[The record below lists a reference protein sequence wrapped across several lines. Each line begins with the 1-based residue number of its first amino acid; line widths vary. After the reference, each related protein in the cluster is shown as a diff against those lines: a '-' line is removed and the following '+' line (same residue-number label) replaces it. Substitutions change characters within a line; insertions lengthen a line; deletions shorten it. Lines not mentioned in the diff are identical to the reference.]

1 MTDESGRDNL
11 KAIWKNQGREN
22 SAMRA
27 EEIQMK
33 ARRYHLRVRREE
45 NVAVVLAIGMIALCV
60 AILAKG
66 GWSGPGPVVLAMLI
80 LVFFVF
86 GRFVYQTI
94 RKTGSIWP
102 LSGGRTERDL
112 SESCLRFYRTGLE
125 RQRRGYDAGPWDLF
139 LLVPLF
145 VVVFAPLL
153 VRGALQP
160 LPVVLI
166 GICIVLAFLV
176 RRREARRVR
185 RELAAL
191 DAFERDKG

>member
-1 MTDESGRDNL
+1 MPQADVE
-11 KAIWKNQGREN
+11 RERQN
-22 SAMRA
+22 SRYEQACEEFGAALDRLARA
-27 EEIQMK
+27 YAPQN
-33 ARRYHLRVRREE
+33 A
-45 NVAVVLAIGMIALCV
+45 G
-60 AILAKG
+60 KG

-86 GRFVYQTI
+86 GRFVYLTI

-102 LSGGRTERDL
+102 LFGGRTERDL

>member
-1 MTDESGRDNL
+1 
-11 KAIWKNQGREN
+11 
-22 SAMRA
+22 
-27 EEIQMK
+27 
-33 ARRYHLRVRREE
+33 
-45 NVAVVLAIGMIALCV
+45 
-60 AILAKG
+60 
-66 GWSGPGPVVLAMLI
+66 
-80 LVFFVF
+80 
-86 GRFVYQTI
+86 
-94 RKTGSIWP
+94 
-102 LSGGRTERDL
+102 
-112 SESCLRFYRTGLE
+112 
-125 RQRRGYDAGPWDLF
+125 LF

-191 DAFERDKG
+191 DAFERDRG